1 MMFGDFCRRFD
12 AALRQCVSA
21 SAGSLAMVA
30 CIGAVVYAGYG
41 ILWLYVAPV
50 EYESLELRGIG
61 FLLCLSV
68 CASSLW
74 PQRLKPW
81 LPWVVFV
88 TVMYTLP
95 FYATYQLLGSNY
107 SVLRSMLL
115 VTMVFFVI
123 VVFPDYML
131 ALINIAAGMALA
143 VLAGYLMIPEF
154 SELNHA
160 IVKSVHIQA
169 LVYTATA
176 GLLFTRSNLKALL
189 ARQRVDALKDLA
201 GSIAHELRNPLG
213 QLRHQLETVS
223 KHLPRTL
230 GSRDDLTIRA
240 YDLDIICKE
249 LAGGKFAIARG
260 MQMISM
266 TLDEIHERPL
276 DSASWSYISAER
288 ATRRAVEEFDF
299 QSGSDRERLEL
310 RVDQDFVF
318 KGDETR
324 YLFVVFNLLK
334 NATYYFKDHPHAVV
348 RFHIA
353 SGCVTVED
361 TGPGM
366 KAEVLAHVFE
376 SFHTSGKPGGTGLGL
391 SFCKRTMRAFGGDI
405 TCESRLGQFT
415 RFTLQFPAVPA
426 QEIDAHEAQV
436 LEQGKSRFAGK
447 RVLVV
452 DDVPGLRKTARAMLQ
467 PLGAAIEEAEHG
479 LQALEMLSAGSYAA
493 LVLDLSMPV
502 LDGYATAQR
511 IRAGSIPGMARL
523 PIVAYTAEATSVLH
537 ETLDRL
543 GVHAIVDKTCSHTEL
558 VQALCQ
564 AHDHG
569 CRLERADAAAVLL
582 AGKRVLLVDDEE
594 LNRRYLRSILEVHH
608 IDILEAS
615 SGACALEM
623 LQVLAVDAVITDIHM
638 PVLDGIGLAQALR
651 ASALPRK
658 PIVIALSARV
668 EQAAVA
674 QAHKSG
680 IDGFLSKPAEPGEL
694 LEMLAR
700 TLLPGAA
707 AALGPSVKQLPPA
720 RVHSKELLDV
730 RRLESLRRVRMLEE
744 LVPESL
750 QAARTLFGRLQD
762 PVARRDAQ
770 AARELLHSLVGICGN
785 MGAHALYQEVRAM
798 YVALIEHRQWPG
810 ADWHQEILD
819 LHART
824 EMAIRDHVGEQP
836 FAATVE
842 PAGPGA

>member
-1 MMFGDFCRRFD
+1 MFRDFCRRFD

-21 SAGSLAMVA
+21 SAGSLVVVA
-30 CIGAVVYAGYG
+30 GIGAAVYAVYG
-41 ILWLYVAPV
+41 ILWLYVTPV
-50 EYESLELRGIG
+50 EYESFDLRALGVV
-61 FLLCLSV
+61 LCLSV
-68 CASSLW
+68 CTSSRW
-74 PQRLKPW
+74 PQRLKPY
-81 LPWVVFV
+81 LPWVCFV

-131 ALINIAAGMALA
+131 ALVNIAAGIALG
-143 VLAGYLMIPEF
+143 VLAGYLKIPNF
-154 SELNHA
+154 SELNHG

-213 QLRHQLETVS
+213 QLRHQLDTVGR
-223 KHLPRTL
+223 HLPGAL

-240 YDLDIICKE
+240 YDLDIIRKE
-249 LAGGKFAIARG
+249 LAGGKSAVARG

-266 TLDEIHERPL
+266 TLDEIHEKPL
-276 DSASWSYISAER
+276 DSSSWGYISAER

-299 QSGSDRERLEL
+299 HGESDRARLDL
-310 RVDQDFVF
+310 HVDQDFVF

-334 NATYYFKDHPHAVV
+334 NATYYFKDHPRSRI
-348 RFHIA
+348 RFHIT

-376 SFHTSGKPGGTGLGL
+376 SFHTSGKQGGTGLGL

-405 TCESRLGQFT
+405 SCESRLGQFT
-415 RFTLQFPAVPA
+415 RFTLQFPPVRAE
-426 QEIDAHEAQV
+426 EIAAHEAQV
-436 LEQGKSRFAGK
+436 LEQGKGRFAGK
-447 RVLVV
+447 RLLVV

-467 PLGAAIEEAEHG
+467 PLGVAVEEAEHG
-479 LQALEMLSAGSYAA
+479 LQALEMLAAGSYSA

-511 IRAGSIPGMARL
+511 IRAGAIPGMARL

-543 GVHAIVDKTCSHTEL
+543 GVHALVDKTCSQTEL

-615 SGACALEM
+615 SGASALEM
-623 LQVLAVDAVITDIHM
+623 LQVLTVDAVITDIHM

-658 PIVIALSARV
+658 PVVIALSARV
-668 EQAAVA
+668 EQAAVG
-674 QAHKSG
+674 QARTSG
-680 IDGFLSKPAEPGEL
+680 IDGFLSKPAEPGDL

-700 TLLPGAA
+700 TLLPDAA
-707 AALGPSVKQLPPA
+707 AALGPRVQQPPAA
-720 RVHSKELLDV
+720 RVHAKELLDV
-730 RRLESLRRVRMLEE
+730 RRLESLRRVRMLDE

-750 QAARTLFGRLQD
+750 QAARTLFGRLED
-762 PVARRDAQ
+762 PVARRDVQ

-785 MGAHALYQEVRAM
+785 MGAHALHQEVRAM
-798 YVALIEHRQWPG
+798 YVALIERRQWPG
-810 ADWHQEILD
+810 ADWHQELLD
-819 LHART
+819 LHRRT
-824 EMAIRDHVGEQP
+824 EMALRDHFVEQQFP
-836 FAATVE
+836 ATVE

>member
-1 MMFGDFCRRFD
+1 MFRDFCRRFD

-21 SAGSLAMVA
+21 FGRGLVLVAG
-30 CIGAVVYAGYG
+30 IGAVVYAGYG

-50 EYESLELRGIG
+50 EYESLDLRAIG
-61 FLLCLSV
+61 VVLCLSV
-68 CASSLW
+68 CVNSHW
-74 PQRLKPW
+74 PQRLKPY
-81 LPWVVFV
+81 LPWVCFV

-123 VVFPDYML
+123 VLFPDYML
-131 ALINIAAGMALA
+131 ALVNIAAGMALG
-143 VLAGYLMIPEF
+143 VLVGYLKIPNF
-154 SELNHA
+154 HELNHA
-160 IVKSVHIQA
+160 IVKSVHVQA

-213 QLRHQLETVS
+213 QLRHQLDTVS
-223 KHLPRTL
+223 RHLPRTL
-230 GSRDDLTIRA
+230 GSRDDLTIPA
-240 YDLDIICKE
+240 YDLDIISKE

-276 DSASWSYISAER
+276 DSSAWRFISAER
-288 ATRRAVEEFDF
+288 ATRRAVEEFGF
-299 QSGSDRERLEL
+299 ESASDRARLEL
-310 RVDQDFVF
+310 HVDRDFVF

-334 NATYYFKDHPHAVV
+334 NATYYFKDHP
-348 RFHIA
+348 RSRIRIHIT

-366 KAEVLAHVFE
+366 KADVLAHVFE

-391 SFCKRTMRAFGGDI
+391 SFCKRTMRSFGGDI
-405 TCESRLGQFT
+405 SCVSRLGQFT
-415 RFTLQFPAVPA
+415 RFTLQFPPVPA
-426 QEIDAHEAQV
+426 EEIAAQEAKV
-436 LEQGKSRFAGK
+436 LEQGRSRFAGK

-452 DDVPGLRKTARAMLQ
+452 DDIPGLRKTARAMLQ
-467 PLGAAIEEAEHG
+467 PLDAVVEEAEHG
-479 LQALEMLSAGSYAA
+479 LQALEMLSAGPCAA

-511 IRAGSIPGMARL
+511 IRSGSIPGMARL

-543 GVHAIVDKTCSHTEL
+543 GVHALVDKTCTQAEL
-558 VQALCQ
+558 VQALCR
-564 AHDHG
+564 AHDHS

-594 LNRRYLRSILEVHH
+594 LNRRYLRSILEVHR
-608 IDILEAS
+608 IDILEAGSGS
-615 SGACALEM
+615 SALEM
-623 LQVLAVDAVITDIHM
+623 LKVVAVDAVITDIHM
-638 PVLDGIGLAQALR
+638 PALDGIGLAQALR
-651 ASALPRK
+651 ELPRK
-658 PIVIALSARV
+658 PVVIALSARV
-668 EQAAVA
+668 EQAAAAHA
-674 QAHKSG
+674 QTSG
-680 IDGFLSKPAEPGEL
+680 IDGFLSKPAEPGDL
-694 LEMLAR
+694 LDMLAR
-700 TLLPGAA
+700 TLLPDAA
-707 AALGPSVKQLPPA
+707 AAAGSCVPPLPPA

-730 RRLESLRRVRMLEE
+730 RRLEVLRRVGMLEE

-750 QAARTLFGRLQD
+750 QAARTLFGRLQE

-785 MGAHALYQEVRAM
+785 VGAHALHQEVRAM
-798 YVALIEHRQWPG
+798 YVGLVEQRRWPG
-810 ADWHQEILD
+810 AEWHQDLMD

-824 EMAIRDHVGEQP
+824 AAAIRDHFVEQP
-836 FAATVE
+836 FPATAV
-842 PAGPGA
+842 PAGPRA